1 MSAGKQSN
9 RRKYFPH
16 IIAIVIIVVVGMIVL
31 VNQSSQPVGRIFTD
45 IMNVTCG
52 YRFKVVAFSDANGDG
67 LQDTGEAGV
76 AGVAVSL
83 QHSKPPDKTPEQ
95 KVTDASGVAEIAA
108 EKYCPEDDKITV
120 NTVPPEGYRSTT
132 SVHFGPYPVPEM
144 TYDSYT
150 QVALEPI
157 PEIIYVGLQKT

>member
-1 MSAGKQSN
+1 MSIIKQNKRGK
-9 RRKYFPH
+9 YLPY
-16 IIAIVIIVVVGMIVL
+16 ILTIVIIAVVGAIVL
-31 VNQSSQPVGRIFTD
+31 LNQVYQKEGRIFTD
-45 IMNVTCG
+45 IVTVTCI
-52 YRFKVVAFSDANGDG
+52 YQIKVVAFSDDNGDG

-83 QHSKPPDKTPEQ
+83 QHTKPPDNTPEQ
-95 KVTDASGVAEIAA
+95 KMTDASGAA
-108 EKYCPEDDKITV
+108 QISADKNCPVDDKITV
-120 NTVPPEGYRSTT
+120 NAVPPEGYTSTT

-157 PEIIYVGLQKT
+157 PEIIYVGLRKT